1 MEIAALSVMVRNAG
15 ARMPPCRVP
24 RMGIPCAYCV
34 FDPATPY
41 LNRLAIA
48 DQPAAL
54 FGVVP
59 LTHAPLSQIVVPA
72 VTVPP
77 EITPLVVVWPDM
89 VGFAHSLKRLLLV
102 VAPVTPCAVM
112 QSPRPAMSN
121 APAGN
126 TMPARMSFVVSAPA
140 MMLLSSQV
148 YLEPSWLTTTTPE
161 FCSK

>member
-1 MEIAALSVMVRNAG
+1 MEIAALSVSVGNTG
-15 ARMPPCRVP
+15 ARMPPCSVP
-24 RMGIPCAYCV
+24 RMGVPCAYWV
-34 FDPATPY
+34 FDAAAPY

-48 DQPAAL
+48 LQPTPL

-89 VGFAHSLKRLLLV
+89 VGLAHSLKRLLLV

-112 QSPRPAMSN
+112 QRP
-121 APAGN
+121 
-126 TMPARMSFVVSAPA
+126 
-140 MMLLSSQV
+140 
-148 YLEPSWLTTTTPE
+148 
-161 FCSK
+161 